1 MVTKYDELGYA
12 EHILKKGFVTKYK
25 RYELTL
31 LVKKFAKDGLDKNQ
45 INKELVK
52 FCKKFL
58 EDYTE
63 IGYYKIISSV
73 ISKGF
78 KEPLVVLNNITIT
91 NKELKHISNL
101 DISDE
106 YKRILL
112 AFILNNKISTEITTS
127 RNPEYKNKYIFNG
140 NKKTYANIK
149 KMANIPQR
157 INISDAIFEMSQLGL
172 FKPFMRGNI
181 ELSFIKDIE
190 ITDDIFCKLSPY
202 ELDSVDLIWRVW
214 NGDEK
219 IGVCEECG
227 RFIELT
233 TSNNKYCPKCQKE
246 VQLKIDAEYQ
256 RKKRK
261 KRKIE

>member
-78 KEPLVVLNNITIT
+78 KESLVVLNNITIT
-91 NKELKHISNL
+91 NKELKYISNL

-190 ITDDIFCKLSPY
+190 IAEDIFCKLSPY
-202 ELDSVDLIWRVW
+202 ELDSVDLIWRAW

-219 IGVCEECG
+219 IGTCEECG
-227 RFIELT
+227 RFIEIT
-233 TSNNKYCPKCQKE
+233 GNRTIYCKSCSDKKE
-246 VQLKIDAEYQ
+246 RENTKNRVKKH
-256 RKKRK
+256 RKSKM
-261 KRKIE
+261 

>member
-1 MVTKYDELGYA
+1 MG
-12 EHILKKGFVTKYK
+12 
-25 RYELTL
+25 
-31 LVKKFAKDGLDKNQ
+31 KKFKMKILITGRNGYLGSSFINQ
-45 INKELVK
+45 
-52 FCKKFL
+52 
-58 EDYTE
+58 
-63 IGYYKIISSV
+63 
-73 ISKGF
+73 
-78 KEPLVVLNNITIT
+78 
-91 NKELKHISNL
+91 
-101 DISDE
+101 
-106 YKRILL
+106 
-112 AFILNNKISTEITTS
+112 
-127 RNPEYKNKYIFNG
+127 YKNKYIFNG

-233 TSNNKYCPKCQKE
+233 TSNNKYCPKCAY
-246 VQLKIDAEYQ
+246 KIKLEQNKSYG
-256 RKKRK
+256 KK
-261 KRKIE
+261 